1 MSINSN
7 LIAVSATLPSP
18 ENTFYAQSAPVSS
31 GAYTAGDTWYVTP
44 LGTQADSA
52 NATEVWRYDG
62 TKWVKNVGG
71 ASATWT
77 TSTTDPTATGNTG
90 TLPRFVENTTNGSKW
105 YIDATGVA
113 ELIYSPTTA
122 GGGNVTI
129 QTSSTTKPTSPV
141 KGDELIITS
150 NGTETG
156 TVTEEWIYSG
166 TAWIKRP
173 TATTETAPSLPV
185 AVAIGTQA
193 QLDALTNKVADGY
206 YIVTDGPNKGNILKW
221 DDTNNDGIGDVWTNY
236 LVPTNQLEWNVL
248 TNATGEPAGRY
259 TYDILSDTW
268 TKTEEIEPLV
278 PSVDDPTAVGGIK
291 MIGRY
296 LAPMSENGSAFILG
310 DSVAGQ
316 GRFQSHAIDN
326 GSIIAPAANIP
337 MVQKSPFT
345 YYQVDTPYSTL
356 SQRDAWA
363 VDCQFNQAG
372 AVAIDDLGILYYKGT
387 AAFVSAMTGTDSG
400 VSTAITSAF
409 VPDKF
414 WANRAVKV
422 LKFWLSYNTNNLI
435 ALAGDGTIWVKGAA
449 GASGI
454 YGDGTI
460 VVDKLWHK
468 VNIPQKS
475 YRKIYITYDGL
486 ACGALAGDG
495 KMYVWGAN
503 TTMRIAPT
511 ATALY
516 SNPYEITSPTAV
528 TDFAMDT
535 NSTMLVSAG
544 ARWAIGTNTS
554 GKFGNGNTTALTA
567 YTLLPQNG
575 FTFDKVFSF
584 DDSVNNAY
592 YYITTDKKAVH
603 SGYNDLQ
610 FATSVAAGNV
620 LTPTLMGNGTYQGT
634 VIDIRAY
641 YQSVLIHTNQ
651 GEVWTA
657 VNQGGSN
664 GGQHGWGINITYV
677 AGTGLNVFKKVP
689 IPSLVVGV
697 QSSQSSSYGCQYTVL
712 TDRGLIY
719 TWGAAV
725 FQYGVAEIGYAPSEI
740 PTQMFRQQ
748 NPKSNTVVDLLSL
761 TASLT
766 TIANGT
772 ASAINDGTNNQTVTF
787 NIPYTGS
794 AGVLDTSAW
803 SITGGD
809 VTVSNI
815 QNPIYVIANSGTLT
829 FTAVVNATDIPS
841 LNIPDTQPQ
850 TYTLNTGALT
860 ATATGTR
867 GTDAI
872 LGGLTTS
879 ASAYTSAAN
888 GTWVAI
894 TEAEYTAIQTS
905 VASVV
910 KAGQVDSPSLY
921 TTAGDWGDLGIG
933 FSATTTPAAETANVT
948 KAIPNGSWLYAY
960 QFKTG
965 AAATNRTNYLSLGTK
980 GGTTGFATVLP
991 AITGVTNTLL
1001 QLKQYVYKGGLFVPT
1016 TKDIATLGGS
1026 AGYGSIANHQSY
1038 YSGSGAPSTTVFGS
1052 SWGTSSQFMQV
1063 LTTPTKQWA

>member
-7 LIAVSATLPSP
+7 LIAVSATLASP
-18 ENTFYAQSAPVSS
+18 ENTFYSATAPTTSS
-31 GAYTAGDTWYVTP
+31 GYTAGDVWYVTP
-44 LGTQADSA
+44 LGTEADAA
-52 NATEVWRYDG
+52 NATEMWRFDGAQWVLSPSGGATPSVTFGTTAPTGTPPAGSEYFLTSDG
-62 TKWVKNVGG
+62 T
-71 ASATWT
+71 S
-77 TSTTDPTATGNTG
+77 TG
-90 TLPRFVENTTNGSKW
+90 TIS
-105 YIDATGVA
+105 
-113 ELIYSPTTA
+113 
-122 GGGNVTI
+122 
-129 QTSSTTKPTSPV
+129 Q
-141 KGDELIITS
+141 
-150 NGTETG
+150 
-156 TVTEEWIYSG
+156 EWIYTG
-166 TAWIKRP
+166 TDWVKRP
-173 TATTETAPSLPV
+173 STSTETPPSLPV

-193 QLDALTNKVADGY
+193 QLDSLIDKVADGY
-206 YIVTDGPNKGNILKW
+206 YIVTDGANKGDIMKW
-221 DDTNNDGIGDVWTNY
+221 ADTDDDGIGDTWE
-236 LVPTNQLEWNVL
+236 LHIVPTNQLEWNVL
-248 TNATGEPAGRY
+248 TNATSEPAGRY
-259 TYDILSDTW
+259 TYDILTDTW
-268 TKTEEIEPLV
+268 TKTEEIDPLV

-291 MIGRY
+291 MISRY
-296 LAPMSENGSAFILG
+296 LAPMSESGSAFILG

-316 GRFQSHAIDN
+316 GRSQSHTIDN
-326 GSIIAPAANIP
+326 GSIVAPAANIP

-345 YYQVDTPYSTL
+345 YYQTDTPYSTL

-363 VDCQFNQAG
+363 VDFQFNNAG
-372 AVAIDDLGILYYKGT
+372 AVAIDDIGILYYKGT
-387 AAFVSAMTGTDSG
+387 AAFVTAMTGTDSG
-400 VSTAITSAF
+400 VSTVITSAF

-435 ALAGDGTIWVKGAA
+435 ALAGDGTIWVKGVA

-460 VVDKLWHK
+460 VVNKLWHQ

-503 TTMRIAPT
+503 TTRRIAPI
-511 ATALY
+511 ATTPITT
-516 SNPYEITSPTAV
+516 PYEITSPTAV
-528 TDFAMDT
+528 TDFAMDA

-575 FTFDKVFSF
+575 FTFDKVFSL
-584 DDSVNNAY
+584 DDAVNNAY

-603 SGYNDLQ
+603 TGYNDLK
-610 FATSVAAGNV
+610 FATSVAAANV

-634 VIDIRAY
+634 VIDVRAY
-641 YQSVLIHTNQ
+641 AQSVLIHTNQ

-664 GGQHGWGINITYV
+664 SGEHGWGINIVT
-677 AGTGLNVFKKVP
+677 GTAGLNTFKKVP
-689 IPSLVVGV
+689 VPSLVVGV
-697 QSSQSSSYGCQYTVL
+697 QSSQSSNAQCQYTVL

-719 TWGAAV
+719 TWGVAV
-725 FQYGVAEIGYAPSEI
+725 FQYGVAEIGYGPAEI

-748 NPKSNTVVDLLSL
+748 NPKNNTVVDLLSL

-829 FTAVVNATDIPS
+829 FTAVVNAADIPT

-872 LGGLTTS
+872 AGGLTTS
-879 ASAYTSAAN
+879 ISAYTSAAN

-905 VASVV
+905 VGGVF
-910 KAGQVDSPSLY
+910 KAGQVDSQSLY
-921 TTAGDWGDLGIG
+921 TTANDWGELGIG

-948 KAIPNGSWLYAY
+948 KAIPAGSWLYAY

-965 AAATNRTNYLSLGTK
+965 SASVNRTNYLSLGTK

-991 AITGVTNTLL
+991 AITGVTNTVL

-1026 AGYGSIANHQSY
+1026 TGYASIANHQTY
-1038 YSGSGAPSTTVFGS
+1038 YSASGAPSTTTINT
-1052 SWGTSSQFMQV
+1052 SWGTSAQFMQV
-1063 LTTPTKQWA
+1063 LTTPTKQW

>member
-1 MSINSN
+1 
-7 LIAVSATLPSP
+7 
-18 ENTFYAQSAPVSS
+18 
-31 GAYTAGDTWYVTP
+31 
-44 LGTQADSA
+44 
-52 NATEVWRYDG
+52 
-62 TKWVKNVGG
+62 
-71 ASATWT
+71 
-77 TSTTDPTATGNTG
+77 
-90 TLPRFVENTTNGSKW
+90 
-105 YIDATGVA
+105 
-113 ELIYSPTTA
+113 
-122 GGGNVTI
+122 
-129 QTSSTTKPTSPV
+129 
-141 KGDELIITS
+141 
-150 NGTETG
+150 
-156 TVTEEWIYSG
+156 
-166 TAWIKRP
+166 
-173 TATTETAPSLPV
+173 
-185 AVAIGTQA
+185 
-193 QLDALTNKVADGY
+193 
-206 YIVTDGPNKGNILKW
+206 
-221 DDTNNDGIGDVWTNY
+221 
-236 LVPTNQLEWNVL
+236 
-248 TNATGEPAGRY
+248 
-259 TYDILSDTW
+259 
-268 TKTEEIEPLV
+268 
-278 PSVDDPTAVGGIK
+278 
-291 MIGRY
+291 
-296 LAPMSENGSAFILG
+296 
-310 DSVAGQ
+310 
-316 GRFQSHAIDN
+316 
-326 GSIIAPAANIP
+326 
-337 MVQKSPFT
+337 
-345 YYQVDTPYSTL
+345 
-356 SQRDAWA
+356 
-363 VDCQFNQAG
+363 
-372 AVAIDDLGILYYKGT
+372 
-387 AAFVSAMTGTDSG
+387 
-400 VSTAITSAF
+400 
-409 VPDKF
+409 
-414 WANRAVKV
+414 
-422 LKFWLSYNTNNLI
+422 
-435 ALAGDGTIWVKGAA
+435 
-449 GASGI
+449 
-454 YGDGTI
+454 
-460 VVDKLWHK
+460 
-468 VNIPQKS
+468 
-475 YRKIYITYDGL
+475 
-486 ACGALAGDG
+486 
-495 KMYVWGAN
+495 
-503 TTMRIAPT
+503 MRIAPT

-664 GGQHGWGINITYV
+664 GGQHGWGINIVT
-677 AGTGLNVFKKVP
+677 GTAGLNTFKKVP
-689 IPSLVVGV
+689 VPSLVVGV
-697 QSSQSSSYGCQYTVL
+697 QSSQSSNYQCQYTVL

-719 TWGAAV
+719 TWGASI

-766 TIANGT
+766 TITNGT